1 MITKLGLVLKGIIF
15 LSLKLLKC
23 NQIFFMEALE
33 KVRPRTGLKSRKRI
47 SKKLPVNKSAKKD
60 IAASFNKFKM
70 HDGKQYTGMAVGRSH
85 KWYYDKGE
93 WKETKITPDL
103 WRISYGVTKRRTGK
117 APEGSGATVGTAYHW
132 YILAHQEV
140 LKLNANDYST
150 YLTGL
155 KYKLAHKRAGND
167 KWNVKTPTQRKH
179 LVSFLR
185 EWIQQLEEETI
196 PLELEYKGNSFKG
209 EGVPIPATCE
219 NDFCS
224 QLEIMLNDENM
235 GIIRKGK
242 TGWKMDKIKDQKFI
256 NAIGETITLYYSK

>member
-1 MITKLGLVLKGIIF
+1 MQT
-15 LSLKLLKC
+15 
-23 NQIFFMEALE
+23 AE
-33 KVRPRTGLKSRKRI
+33 KNKTRTRLKSKRRI
-47 SKKLPVNKSAKKD
+47 SKKLPLINGVKKD
-60 IAASFNKFKM
+60 VAASFNKFKM

-103 WRISYGVTKRRTGK
+103 WRISYGVTKRRAGK
-117 APEGSGATVGTAYHW
+117 APIGSGAAVGTAYHW

-140 LKLNANDYST
+140 VKLNANDYST

-179 LVSFLR
+179 LVNFLK
-185 EWIQQLEEETI
+185 EWIHQLEEETI
-196 PLELEYKGNSFKG
+196 PLELEYKENTFKG
-209 EGVPIPATCE
+209 ECVPLPETCE
-219 NDFCS
+219 NGFCS

-256 NAIGETITLYYSK
+256 NAIGKAIELYYDK